1 MIEQQKDMSEADLMK
16 VANETHVDGFEIP
29 DALNWTERQLYIFLL
44 KTANLL
50 MKLDS
55 TTHEGE

>member
-1 MIEQQKDMSEADLMK
+1 MSEADLMK
-16 VANETHVDGFEIP
+16 VARETHIDGFEIP
-29 DALNWTERQLYIFLL
+29 DDLNWTERQLYIFVL